1 MSWKRKQKPKF
12 PCPYCGK
19 KHYHLC
25 DALLCADLQK
35 VYKMNQIKIIKKKL
49 RSMRFSEKEVKKET
63 SQNAKYFIYG
73 YTECINDILEYL
85 TEGGDGLP
93 EHKLK

>member
-1 MSWKRKQKPKF
+1 MFILP
-12 PCPYCGK
+12 
-19 KHYHLC
+19 
-25 DALLCADLQK
+25 DLQK

-93 EHKLK
+93 EHRLK

>member
-49 RSMRFSEKEVKKET
+49 RSMRFSEKEVKKQTENLERKEIIKQ
-63 SQNAKYFIYG
+63 SFQKSFIVIVENVGTAYV
-73 YTECINDILEYL
+73 ILF
-85 TEGGDGLP
+85 
-93 EHKLK
+93 